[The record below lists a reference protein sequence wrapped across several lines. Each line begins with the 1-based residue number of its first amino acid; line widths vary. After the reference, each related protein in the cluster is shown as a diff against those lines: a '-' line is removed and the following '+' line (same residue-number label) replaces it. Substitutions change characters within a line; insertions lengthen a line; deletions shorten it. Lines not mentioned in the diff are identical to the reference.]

1 MSKPNLNLR
10 FYLDK
15 TEQQIRVEDSTDYSA
30 LGIPLNEVFLA
41 LEIRTPAGLLYIN
54 PNYNI
59 PSDTPDITGNI
70 HIFTHTIPLVDNMLM
85 RGVYTVNVNG
95 LFNNANYK
103 YSFSQVVDFGCKKP
117 KIKHDIDCFCAKF
130 KSTDITDYTGSTEL
144 TYEHIINYPSE
155 TNEPDITTILLEWS
169 DNKLAN
175 GTYVSEVRTKREW
188 SFGNGFY
195 VIDEI
200 YGKQDIKVKCESLC
214 DIKCAFNSLWEKYQQ
229 NCGVNKSKADE
240 LLVKINKATA
250 LLTLINANT
259 KCGEVEKTNTYLS
272 QIKDLLGDC
281 DCGCGGDCE
290 EEQIWVSPVCGSSG
304 GSDSSFD
311 YIFQSCNSLINIE
324 VDESG
329 QTKVITICLSEQ
341 TINTLIN
348 NQFSILIEPI
358 LTALNLSWFNGLN
371 TDCFGNFPDN
381 GTEEEKKQYILD
393 LLCLLKATVLS
404 PPVARQDFSSTPFE
418 TSVQN
423 LVTLNDFFNSDV
435 TVTIVTPPLNGV
447 CTILADGK
455 TLIYTPNNG
464 FSGTDVV
471 YYQITDA
478 NGQTS
483 SSTWTITVNPQLSAS
498 CSAVTPAYNAD
509 IYSVGA
515 FLQLAISN
523 QSSLGTNTISAE
535 QYIVEIRDSSNV
547 ILHSYTVTGSSNVN
561 PTIFTTP
568 IPIASTWDN
577 VRIQMLLTTQSATG
591 QPCGT
596 VTYETPTPYSLND
609 ISISWFDGTSIPIC
623 LGILPTD
630 TEIVKKN
637 KLMDAICATVNIN
650 AENGLNG
657 YGTVSSKLKLG
668 GQLIENTEITGNFKL
683 EYKDIDIHSVISGN
697 VPSPSSEK
705 DYSFHNLPVNYFKP
719 QGYSLI
725 TRGAVIR
732 LDNYSLLN
740 GRAISLKNNV
750 SEYVVSNNE
759 TIGNGSGIGNSQD
772 VIVIK
777 VDSDTDVNIS
787 QNSGGEAQTV
797 RGMHNRGIY
806 TILNSGHPTSK
817 AVISAFKNL
826 EIAASGDDA
835 SAWNVFGKF
844 IQLYIGCAKGDGST
858 LAPNSSLPDSYG
870 IYQAGTNDKNE
881 FYGEIRYHS
890 GITNASDSRSKEV
903 TGDFNRG
910 LNEILKM
917 NTVLF
922 KRREGFGNTD
932 FIQVG
937 VIAQELEEI
946 IPEAIKIDKNNGIND
961 FRFLNTDVI
970 LFTLVNAVKELSTK
984 CNDLE
989 SRLSKLEGNG

>member
-381 GTEEEKKQYILD
+381 GTEEEKKQFIIDKLCQ
-393 LLCLLKATVLS
+393 LLTNANK
-404 PPVARQDFSSTPFE
+404 PPVAVNDFSSTTENTPITKLIIE
-418 TSVQN
+418 
-423 LVTLNDFFNSDV
+423 NDFYSSAV
-435 TVTIVTPPLNGV
+435 TVAITTPPLNGTAV
-447 CTILADGK
+447 LLASNE
-455 TLIYTPNNG
+455 IVYTPNTG
-464 FSGTDVV
+464 FTALDNIGYT
-471 YYQITDA
+471 ITDSV
-478 NGQTS
+478 GQTS
-483 SSTWTITVNPQLSAS
+483 SAIWQIAVNPANSVGCAV
-498 CSAVTPAYNAD
+498 VTPSCIAEALPTND
-509 IYSVGA
+509 NKVQFI
-515 FLQLAISN
+515 I
-523 QSSLGTNTISAE
+523 TNTSTLNGNVLIGE
-535 QYIVEIRDSSNV
+535 NYIINV
-547 ILHSYTVTGSSNVN
+547 YDIANTIIHSYPVTGSVLAD
-561 PTIFTTP
+561 PTIFLSTQIIDNSWNYFKVQQQITTG
-568 IPIASTWDN
+568 
-577 VRIQMLLTTQSATG
+577 TTTG
-591 QPCGT
+591 GTCGT
-596 VTYETPTPYSLND
+596 VLFETEPYSLTD
-609 ISISWFDGTSIPIC
+609 INTDIFAGTTAPC
-623 LGILPTD
+623 LNFLPED
-630 TEIVKKN
+630 TQQQKIQKLLN
-637 KLMDAICATVNIN
+637 KLCQDYNISVS
-650 AENGLNG
+650 NGLNG
-657 YGTVSSKLKLG
+657 SGNPTLPVKIG
-668 GQLIENTEITGNFKL
+668 GILTENTTINGDKELNLLIRILRLTQFDENSSYYNLL
-683 EYKDIDIHSVISGN
+683 EVANKKSYNIVNDF
-697 VPSPSSEK
+697 SS
-705 DYSFHNLPVNYFKP
+705 FN
-719 QGYSLI
+719 
-725 TRGAVIR
+725 A
-732 LDNYSLLN
+732 
-740 GRAISLKNNV
+740 A
-750 SEYVVSNNE
+750 
-759 TIGNGSGIGNSQD
+759 
-772 VIVIK
+772 
-777 VDSDTDVNIS
+777 
-787 QNSGGEAQTV
+787 
-797 RGMHNRGIY
+797 
-806 TILNSGHPTSK
+806 
-817 AVISAFKNL
+817 
-826 EIAASGDDA
+826 IAASKKSIINGHFNLSTIGASIEAHRFSHDIEMIDNAASLDKSGPDVIGYGDVG
-835 SAWNVFGKF
+835 NVSMGFGAQSTEAGHIDSMRNLTLSPIF
-844 IQLYIGCAKGDGST
+844 KGSNST
-858 LAPNSSLPDSYG
+858 PFTVDKYVSLAIMDLT
-870 IYQAGTNDKNE
+870 QTAGTPLDWAIPSDRYAISQEGATDKNE

-890 GITNASDSRSKEV
+890 GITNASDLRSKEV

-910 LNEILKM
+910 LDEILKIS
-917 NTVLF
+917 TVLF
-922 KRREGFGNTD
+922 KRIEGFGNTEL
-932 FIQVG
+932 IQVG

-989 SRLSKLEGNG
+989 ARLSKLEGNG

>member
-15 TEQQIRVEDSTDYSA
+15 TEQQIRVEDSTDYSS

-70 HIFTHTIPLVDNMLM
+70 HIFTYTIPLVDNMLM

-95 LFNNANYK
+95 LFNKANYK

-155 TNEPDITTILLEWS
+155 TNEPDITTIFLEWS

-200 YGKQDIKVKCESLC
+200 YGKQDIKVKCECLC

-229 NCGVNKSKADE
+229 NCGVNKPKADE
-240 LLVKINKATA
+240 LLIKINKATT

-259 KCGEVEKTNTYLS
+259 KCGEVEKTDTYLS
-272 QIKDLLGDC
+272 QIKDLLGEC
-281 DCGCGGDCE
+281 DCGCGGGCE
-290 EEQIWVSPVCGSSG
+290 DEQIWVSQVCGSSG
-304 GSDSSFD
+304 GSGSPFN
-311 YIFQSCNSLINIE
+311 YIFNSCNSLINVNTTIHE
-324 VDESG
+324 NG
-329 QTKVITICLSEQ
+329 QTKVVTICLNEQ
-341 TINTLIN
+341 TINSLIS

-447 CTILADGK
+447 CTVLADGK
-455 TLIYTPNNG
+455 TLKYTPNNG
-464 FSGTDVV
+464 FSGIDAII
-471 YYQITDA
+471 YQITDA
-478 NGQTS
+478 SGQTS
-483 SSTWTITVNPQLSAS
+483 SSTWTVTVNTQLSAS
-498 CSAVTPAYNAD
+498 CSTVTPAYNAD

-515 FLQLAISN
+515 SLQLAISN
-523 QSSLGTNTISAE
+523 QSSMGTNTISAV

-568 IPIASTWDN
+568 IPIVSTWDN

-596 VTYETPTPYSLND
+596 VTYETPTPYSLTD
-609 ISISWFDGTSIPIC
+609 VSISWFDGTTIPVC

-630 TEIVKKN
+630 TETQKKN
-637 KLMDAICATVNIN
+637 KLMTAICDTATIVDEHTTTIDAQQTIIDSLIDQLNSLTDQVNYATVHLFDCCGAPAPSDSFDGTKVELCTEPTQGRITYIITYLGVTGITNIVVLQKALLVPTATPNTTISSTGTNMIVPGSLDMRTEIADIGNVNNKFRLLVQYEESAIVKQGYLVFDLPHFQLTDNLCVANIN
-650 AENGLNG
+650 A
-657 YGTVSSKLKLG
+657 TF
-668 GQLIENTEITGNFKL
+668 Q
-683 EYKDIDIHSVISGN
+683 
-697 VPSPSSEK
+697 P
-705 DYSFHNLPVNYFKP
+705 
-719 QGYSLI
+719 
-725 TRGAVIR
+725 
-732 LDNYSLLN
+732 
-740 GRAISLKNNV
+740 
-750 SEYVVSNNE
+750 
-759 TIGNGSGIGNSQD
+759 
-772 VIVIK
+772 
-777 VDSDTDVNIS
+777 
-787 QNSGGEAQTV
+787 
-797 RGMHNRGIY
+797 
-806 TILNSGHPTSK
+806 
-817 AVISAFKNL
+817 
-826 EIAASGDDA
+826 
-835 SAWNVFGKF
+835 
-844 IQLYIGCAKGDGST
+844 
-858 LAPNSSLPDSYG
+858 
-870 IYQAGTNDKNE
+870 
-881 FYGEIRYHS
+881 
-890 GITNASDSRSKEV
+890 
-903 TGDFNRG
+903 
-910 LNEILKM
+910 
-917 NTVLF
+917 LF
-922 KRREGFGNTD
+922 
-932 FIQVG
+932 
-937 VIAQELEEI
+937 A
-946 IPEAIKIDKNNGIND
+946 
-961 FRFLNTDVI
+961 
-970 LFTLVNAVKELSTK
+970 
-984 CNDLE
+984 
-989 SRLSKLEGNG
+989 

>member
-455 TLIYTPNNG
+455 TLKYTPNNG

-547 ILHSYTVTGSSNVN
+547 I
-561 PTIFTTP
+561 P
-568 IPIASTWDN
+568 
-577 VRIQMLLTTQSATG
+577 VR
-591 QPCGT
+591 
-596 VTYETPTPYSLND
+596 
-609 ISISWFDGTSIPIC
+609 
-623 LGILPTD
+623 
-630 TEIVKKN
+630 
-637 KLMDAICATVNIN
+637 
-650 AENGLNG
+650 
-657 YGTVSSKLKLG
+657 
-668 GQLIENTEITGNFKL
+668 
-683 EYKDIDIHSVISGN
+683 
-697 VPSPSSEK
+697 
-705 DYSFHNLPVNYFKP
+705 
-719 QGYSLI
+719 
-725 TRGAVIR
+725 
-732 LDNYSLLN
+732 
-740 GRAISLKNNV
+740 
-750 SEYVVSNNE
+750 
-759 TIGNGSGIGNSQD
+759 
-772 VIVIK
+772 
-777 VDSDTDVNIS
+777 
-787 QNSGGEAQTV
+787 
-797 RGMHNRGIY
+797 
-806 TILNSGHPTSK
+806 
-817 AVISAFKNL
+817 
-826 EIAASGDDA
+826 
-835 SAWNVFGKF
+835 
-844 IQLYIGCAKGDGST
+844 
-858 LAPNSSLPDSYG
+858 
-870 IYQAGTNDKNE
+870 
-881 FYGEIRYHS
+881 
-890 GITNASDSRSKEV
+890 
-903 TGDFNRG
+903 
-910 LNEILKM
+910 
-917 NTVLF
+917 
-922 KRREGFGNTD
+922 
-932 FIQVG
+932 
-937 VIAQELEEI
+937 
-946 IPEAIKIDKNNGIND
+946 
-961 FRFLNTDVI
+961 
-970 LFTLVNAVKELSTK
+970 
-984 CNDLE
+984 
-989 SRLSKLEGNG
+989 